1 MVYNI
6 SSFSYAGDS
15 AFITDDCINCG
26 KCRDKCEFNAI
37 YELYERHWVDHTQCH
52 LDRGCNFRCKDICAV
67 NAICKRSEVVNGQ
80 CP

>member
-37 YELYERHWVDHTQCH
+37 YELYERHWVDHT
-52 LDRGCNFRCKDICAV
+52 
-67 NAICKRSEVVNGQ
+67 
-80 CP
+80 